1 MNKIDEAW
9 TALKKLP
16 PEEQERLAEAI
27 LDLAAHADDLQL
39 DDEQV
44 AEIDRR
50 VRDTNAKTLSLN
62 EFRELVGKLGT

>member
-16 PEEQERLAEAI
+16 PKEQERLAEAI

-50 VRDTNAKTLSLN
+50 VRDTDAKTLSLD